1 LKSDLVNLVI
11 DAKTSITNMA
21 YRLLRVAAYVVIGAL
36 LVLAIEI
43 LAGIAVNAANGSD
56 VLGVIE
62 KAQGPLFGLLASYA
76 VLIIMLDAIRR
87 LHVNYL
93 VKKSEALVSLL
104 KRSSGAA
111 PLSRIKTL
119 VPELKDA
126 DLGTV
131 IDFISVVN
139 AVLLLT
145 RHGGYIRLKR
155 HMISGEYY
163 LVLQEGGETA
173 EAETAPQ
180 VSVSA
185 PPPPP
190 QPGGPE
196 GETRVFE
203 PDVEE

>member
-1 LKSDLVNLVI
+1 MKSDLVNLVI

-43 LAGIAVNAANGSD
+43 LAGMAVNAANGSD
-56 VLGVIE
+56 VLGVFE
-62 KAQGPLFGLLASYA
+62 NAQGPFFGLLASYA
-76 VLIIMLDAIRR
+76 VLIIMLNAIGR

-126 DLGTV
+126 DLGAV

-145 RHGGYIRLKR
+145 RYGGHIRLKR

-190 QPGGPE
+190 QSGGPE